1 MADLYLNLTRFIKD
15 QTNPIFM
22 GSRMGSLL
30 EKTVKKL
37 FELGG
42 FKPELNK
49 VINGYEIDVYVRYK
63 TIDLIIE
70 CKQYEKSTLAL
81 RNLIHQWDSKN
92 KEIKATKVL
101 LVVVGIPISERD
113 LNLAKKYGITIW
125 DETKL
130 SELLDEA
137 IEKRDGV
144 KNKILI
150 EAGLKGTKE
159 LNEEIKSI
167 MQKYNCSKTEAIK
180 ILRGELTEEK
190 LKQIREIEKVM
201 SNLKQKLKAED
212 LRLFL
217 SNATYYGFPFKKVFE
232 MMVKYKISDKRVARL
247 FVDNKGGRYKGKKYS
262 KTKIKKMRLL
272 MDELGYSFEEADNKD
287 IDKITLTNLRRIIRV
302 LKARRDITFEEAK
315 NLI

>member
-1 MADLYLNLTRFIKD
+1 
-15 QTNPIFM
+15 M